1 MADERFAGL
10 PELAA
15 SLRTLGS
22 SRRSR
27 HGAAVQPRFFAFLL
41 NARKEAA
48 RANTRA
54 DAVAAFD
61 GSTLL
66 HSLDSI
72 IRDLATERFPSK
84 APARRAFEAELTEAV
99 EPLRLAL
106 TRLRDLGPAA
116 AADTPDMS
124 AWEKW
129 VAQLRVVFASA
140 DAAWPAVDAALE
152 VAAPQGE
159 VRFRQ

>member
-41 NARKEAA
+41 NARKTAA
-48 RANTRA
+48 RATTRA
-54 DAVAAFD
+54 EVVAAFD
-61 GSTLL
+61 GPALL
-66 HSLDSI
+66 HSLDSV

-106 TRLRDLGPAA
+106 TRLRELGPAA
-116 AADTPDMS
+116 AAEPQGGE
-124 AWEKW
+124 AWESW

-140 DAAWPAVDAALE
+140 DAAWPTVDAALE
-152 VAAPQGE
+152 IAAPQPE
-159 VRFRQ
+159 VRPGQ